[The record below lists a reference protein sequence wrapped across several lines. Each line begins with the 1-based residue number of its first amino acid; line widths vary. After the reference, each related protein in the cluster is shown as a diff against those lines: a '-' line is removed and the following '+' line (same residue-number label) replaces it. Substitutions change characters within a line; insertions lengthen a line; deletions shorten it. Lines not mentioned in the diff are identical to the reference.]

1 MLTAMPLKQ
10 GIVNDL
16 VVVVV
21 FALALALSLLGFS
34 QISQR
39 SLHGSCVVVV
49 VVAVGLVVAVMVVLS
64 SIYVNDPRPGVID

>member
-1 MLTAMPLKQ
+1 M
-10 GIVNDL
+10 NDL

-21 FALALALSLLGFS
+21 FALALALALSLLGFS

-64 SIYVNDPRPGVID
+64 SIYVNGPRPGVID